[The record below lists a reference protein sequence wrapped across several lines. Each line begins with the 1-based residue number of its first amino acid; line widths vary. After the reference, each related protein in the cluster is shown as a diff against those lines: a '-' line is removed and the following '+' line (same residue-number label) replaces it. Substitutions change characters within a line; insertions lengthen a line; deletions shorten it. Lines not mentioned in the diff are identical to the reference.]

1 MKAIRLLVAIILAVA
16 ATACRVEP
24 EPIMYG
30 TDNCHVCKM
39 TMMDKR
45 FGAEVVTA
53 KGKIYKFDDVNCMM
67 EFLQSGYLEDREVKY
82 RLVAD
87 FAQPG
92 TLISADEAYYVKS
105 PEVRSPM
112 ASQVAAFQSAATYK
126 EFIKQNNGI
135 YLTWGEL
142 TTQFK

>member
-1 MKAIRLLVAIILAVA
+1 MKPLPIFLILVLTGL

-24 EPIMYG
+24 EPIVYG

-45 FGAEVVTA
+45 FGAEVVTR
-53 KGKIYKFDDVNCMM
+53 KGKVYKFDDVNCMM
-67 EFLQSGYLEDREVKY
+67 DFLHSGFLQEQEIKY

-87 FAQPG
+87 YAQPDK
-92 TLISADEAYYVKS
+92 LVPADEAFYIKS
-105 PEVRSPM
+105 AEIRSPM
-112 ASQVAAFQSAATYK
+112 ASQVAAFGSEEAYK
-126 EFIKQNNGI
+126 NFKKEANGI